1 MHIICISYAHSGCA
15 VGNAHDELR
24 MYITIDLSL
33 HLSILPIQFDQI
45 QSNLISV
52 CPHVDRYPRPISSS
66 ASTCNGHW
74 IFSSTNETAA
84 AFLAFFV
91 VLRPK
96 QYSQHRHQMSS
107 PDTVTFKGFDLQS
120 KRHLENVV
128 EHSIVNRMAEKI
140 GSRFKWLKSIVY
152 RVYSFHGIPMPSI

>member
-1 MHIICISYAHSGCA
+1 MHMISCECTY
-15 VGNAHDELR
+15 R
-24 MYITIDLSL
+24 TMDLSL

-45 QSNLISV
+45 QSNPISV
-52 CPHVDRYPRPISSS
+52 CPHVDRYPRPISRS

-74 IFSSTNETAA
+74 IFSSTSETAA
-84 AFLAFFV
+84 AFLAFFD

-120 KRHLENVV
+120 KRHLEKVV
-128 EHSIVNRMAEKI
+128 EHSIVNRMAEKF

-152 RVYSFHGIPMPSI
+152 RVYSFHGIPVPSI